1 MKQEYL
7 VIYQIGGAGDPE
19 IWRAG
24 SGIWLEDEQA
34 AVHLAAGNIAPIN
47 KTVVP
52 DPPAPDVVIHETV
65 GEDAPK
71 SRKTKAAE

>member
-7 VIYQIGGAGDPE
+7 VLIQIGGAGDPE

-24 SGIWLEDEQA
+24 SGVWLTDEQA
-34 AVHLAAGNIAPIN
+34 VVHLAAGNIAPIN

-52 DPPAPDVVIHETV
+52 EPEPSAVIVHEPASEPVVKEKV
-65 GEDAPK
+65 K
-71 SRKTKAAE
+71 

>member
-7 VIYQIGGAGDPE
+7 VLIQIGGAGDPE

-24 SGIWLEDEQA
+24 SGVWLTDEQA

-52 DPPAPDVVIHETV
+52 EPEPSAVIVHEPASEP
-65 GEDAPK
+65 
-71 SRKTKAAE
+71 AAKEKVK

>member
-7 VIYQIGGAGDPE
+7 VLIQIGGAGDPE

-24 SGIWLEDEQA
+24 SGVWLTDEQA

-47 KTVVP
+47 KTIVP
-52 DPPAPDVVIHETV
+52 EPEPSTVIVHETASELAV
-65 GEDAPK
+65 EK
-71 SRKTKAAE
+71 KVK

>member
-7 VIYQIGGAGDPE
+7 VLYQIGGAGDPE

-24 SGIWLEDEQA
+24 SGIWLEDDKA

-47 KTVVP
+47 KTVAP
-52 DPPAPDVVIHETV
+52 EAPAPDVVIHETV

-71 SRKTKAAE
+71 TKKKAAE

>member
-7 VIYQIGGAGDPE
+7 VITQIGGAGDPE

-24 SGIWLEDEQA
+24 SGIWLTDDEA
-34 AVHLAAGNIAPIN
+34 AKYLVNGDIAPIN

-52 DPPAPDVVIHETV
+52 EPEPSAVIVHEPASEP
-65 GEDAPK
+65 
-71 SRKTKAAE
+71 AAKEKVK

>member
-7 VIYQIGGAGDPE
+7 VLIQIGGAGDPE

-24 SGIWLEDEQA
+24 SGVWLTDEQA

-47 KTVVP
+47 KTVLP
-52 DPPAPDVVIHETV
+52 EPEPSGVVVHE
-65 GEDAPK
+65 EAPK
-71 SRKTKAAE
+71 TSKKDK

>member
-7 VIYQIGGAGDPE
+7 VLYQIGGAGDPE

-24 SGIWLEDEQA
+24 SGIWLEDDKA
-34 AVHLAAGNIAPIN
+34 AVHLAAGNIVPIN

-52 DPPAPDVVIHETV
+52 AAPAPDVVIHETV
-65 GEDAPK
+65 GDEPPTPK
-71 SRKTKAAE
+71 GKAK